1 MVDIAFL
8 ALAAFTVATSLIAL
22 EAKEIVYGAVALGL
36 SFLGIAGFFI
46 LLNSP
51 FLAAFQI
58 LIYVGAIAVLIIF
71 TVMLVRREVW
81 LKLAEDKGRIV
92 GIFGGFTIVAII
104 LIFTISS
111 QMAFQFPPKE
121 QISFTVIGTIL
132 IKDYWFALEILALLL
147 TASVLGALTLAK
159 LEKEG

>member
-1 MVDIAFL
+1 VDIAFL
-8 ALAAFTVATSLIAL
+8 GLAVFTIVTSLIAL

-81 LKLAEDKGRIV
+81 LKVSEDKGRLI
-92 GIFGGFTIVAII
+92 GILGGLAVASII
-104 LIFTISS
+104 ITLFLSS
-111 QMAFQFPPKE
+111 SMAFLFPPKE
-121 QISFTVIGTIL
+121 TLSFQEIGL
-132 IKDYWFALEILALLL
+132 QLLKDYWLALEVLALLL
-147 TASVLGALTLAK
+147 ASAVLGALTLAK
-159 LEKEG
+159 REE

>member
-1 MVDIAFL
+1 MDIAFL
-8 ALAAFTVATSLIAL
+8 GLAVFTIVTSLIAL

-81 LKLAEDKGRIV
+81 LKISEDKGRII
-92 GIFGGFTIVAII
+92 GILGGLAIASI
-104 LIFTISS
+104 IITLFLNSF
-111 QMAFQFPPKE
+111 MAFLFPPQE
-121 QISFTVIGTIL
+121 TLSFQEIGL
-132 IKDYWFALEILALLL
+132 QLLKDYWLALEVLALLL
-147 TASVLGALTLAK
+147 ASAILGALTLAK
-159 LEKEG
+159 REE